1 MRMEDATAADVMTG
15 SVETVSQEMDI
26 REAISLFQELG
37 ISGAPV
43 VDDENHVVGVL
54 SQSDIVRYYLSRD
67 EQLVSDLDF
76 YQRANLEG
84 ERLGSSF
91 EVVDT
96 NVARVEEVM
105 SPVTITVD
113 EETPV
118 RDLARLMTT
127 KQIHRVIVT
136 REEIVTGIVS
146 ALDLLKIF
154 FR

>member
-1 MRMEDATAADVMTG
+1 MRVEDATAADVMTG
-15 SVETVSQEMDI
+15 SVETVHRGMDI

-118 RDLARLMTT
+118 RDLARLMTA